1 MSSDDNRQGLLA
13 KVAKQGGRP
22 GAIEPPPAAADPAFS
37 GRALQEMIARKRRND
52 SIRNREFD
60 QLRRLKSRSAGAA
73 DPTARPSHFATSL
86 SASTEGR
93 AMTLSKIDAIEAQMS
108 DQWWQGEATRPAAA
122 QTSTLGEAFAKLP
135 ESPDYQATQPD
146 WLAADRAHADSL
158 GFLPT
163 ALMASLE
170 LRSAVGKAQSLP
182 PAERPAGD
190 AAGFSVHWDDV
201 ISSPEL
207 EEAAI
212 RFANGDSSG
221 AEAGLLD
228 AIRRAQA
235 RPDQIRNWAWALFD
249 LYRATGRKSGFD
261 HLADECLRR
270 FGWPPPNWAPIP
282 PAADHAAAEAIDPL
296 AQSVPS
302 AERVWRSPA
311 HFDVAS
317 LGELRRTLANAPQPW
332 KLDWSAMH
340 SLDPAAVQGLATQ
353 FGDWCETAAQLCFA
367 AADRLQH
374 VLRVYTTAAGGSA
387 GTAAWQLRMDALRL
401 MGLRDT
407 FELVALEYCVNFEVA
422 PPAWHP
428 ARCHFTQEAP
438 PAVDAPAP
446 VNASPPAQRGAAE
459 LVEAPPEA
467 GAPRPAGQAE
477 LWGDLLGEAT
487 EAMARLDNARMG
499 NDRLVISCAKL
510 VRVDFPA
517 AGDILQWVGQRHA
530 EGCQLQFRDLHR
542 LIAAFFHLIGIDEQ
556 SSVLARSD

>member
-1 MSSDDNRQGLLA
+1 MSSDDNSQGLPA
-13 KVAKQGGRP
+13 EVAKQGRSP
-22 GAIEPPPAAADPAFS
+22 GEIGAPAAGADPAYS

-60 QLRRLKSRSAGAA
+60 QLRRLKSRSAGTA
-73 DPTARPSHFATSL
+73 DPTARPSHFSTSI

-108 DQWWQGEATRPAAA
+108 DQWWQGEATRPATA
-122 QTSTLGEAFAKLP
+122 QSSAQGEAFAQVP
-135 ESPDYQATQPD
+135 ESPDYPATQPD

-170 LRSAVGKAQSLP
+170 LRSAAGKAQSLP

-270 FGWPPPNWAPIP
+270 FGWPTPNWAPIP

-302 AERVWRSPA
+302 GELVWRSPA

-477 LWGDLLGEAT
+477 LWGALLGEAT

>member
-1 MSSDDNRQGLLA
+1 MSSDDNSQGLPA
-13 KVAKQGGRP
+13 EVAKRGRSP
-22 GAIEPPPAAADPAFS
+22 GEIGAPAAGADPAYS

-60 QLRRLKSRSAGAA
+60 QLRRLKSRSAGTA
-73 DPTARPSHFATSL
+73 DPTARPSHFSTSI

-108 DQWWQGEATRPAAA
+108 DQWWQGEATRPATA
-122 QTSTLGEAFAKLP
+122 QSSAQGEAFAQVP
-135 ESPDYQATQPD
+135 ESPDYPATQPD

-270 FGWPPPNWAPIP
+270 FGWPTPNWAPIP

-302 AERVWRSPA
+302 AELVWRSPA

-438 PAVDAPAP
+438 PPVDAPAP

-477 LWGDLLGEAT
+477 LWGALLGEAT

>member
-1 MSSDDNRQGLLA
+1 
-13 KVAKQGGRP
+13 
-22 GAIEPPPAAADPAFS
+22 
-37 GRALQEMIARKRRND
+37 
-52 SIRNREFD
+52 
-60 QLRRLKSRSAGAA
+60 
-73 DPTARPSHFATSL
+73 
-86 SASTEGR
+86 
-93 AMTLSKIDAIEAQMS
+93 MTLSKIDAIEAQMS

-122 QTSTLGEAFAKLP
+122 QSSAQGEAFAQVP
-135 ESPDYQATQPD
+135 ESPDYPATQPD

-170 LRSAVGKAQSLP
+170 LRSAAGKAQSLP

-270 FGWPPPNWAPIP
+270 FGWPTPNWAPIP

-302 AERVWRSPA
+302 AELVWRSPA

-477 LWGDLLGEAT
+477 LWGALLGEAT

>member
-1 MSSDDNRQGLLA
+1 MSSDDNSQGLPA
-13 KVAKQGGRP
+13 EVAKQGRSP
-22 GAIEPPPAAADPAFS
+22 GEIGAPAAGADPAYS

-60 QLRRLKSRSAGAA
+60 QLRRLKSRSAGTA
-73 DPTARPSHFATSL
+73 DPTARPSHFSTSI

-122 QTSTLGEAFAKLP
+122 QSSAQGEAFAQVP
-135 ESPDYQATQPD
+135 ESPDYPATQPD

-170 LRSAVGKAQSLP
+170 LRSAAGKAQSLP

-270 FGWPPPNWAPIP
+270 FGWPTPNWAPIP

-302 AERVWRSPA
+302 AELVWRSPA

-477 LWGDLLGEAT
+477 LWGALLGEAT

>member
-1 MSSDDNRQGLLA
+1 MSSDDNSQGLPA
-13 KVAKQGGRP
+13 EVAKRGRSP
-22 GAIEPPPAAADPAFS
+22 GEIGAPVAGADPAYS

-60 QLRRLKSRSAGAA
+60 QLRRLKSRSAGTA
-73 DPTARPSHFATSL
+73 DPTARPSHFSTSI

-122 QTSTLGEAFAKLP
+122 QSSAQGEAFAQVP
-135 ESPDYQATQPD
+135 ESPDYPATQPD

-407 FELVALEYCVNFEVA
+407 FELVELEYCVNFAVA

-428 ARCHFTQEAP
+428 
-438 PAVDAPAP
+438 
-446 VNASPPAQRGAAE
+446 
-459 LVEAPPEA
+459 
-467 GAPRPAGQAE
+467 
-477 LWGDLLGEAT
+477 
-487 EAMARLDNARMG
+487 
-499 NDRLVISCAKL
+499 
-510 VRVDFPA
+510 
-517 AGDILQWVGQRHA
+517 
-530 EGCQLQFRDLHR
+530 
-542 LIAAFFHLIGIDEQ
+542 
-556 SSVLARSD
+556 

>member
-1 MSSDDNRQGLLA
+1 MSSDDNSQGLPA
-13 KVAKQGGRP
+13 EVAKQGRSP
-22 GAIEPPPAAADPAFS
+22 GEIGAPAAGADPAYS

-60 QLRRLKSRSAGAA
+60 QLRRLKSRSAGTA
-73 DPTARPSHFATSL
+73 DPTARPSHFSTSI

-122 QTSTLGEAFAKLP
+122 QSSAQGEAFAQVP
-135 ESPDYQATQPD
+135 ESPDYPATQPD

-170 LRSAVGKAQSLP
+170 LRSAAGKAQSLP

-270 FGWPPPNWAPIP
+270 FGWPTPNWAPIP

-302 AERVWRSPA
+302 GELVWRSPA

-477 LWGDLLGEAT
+477 LWGALLGEAT

>member
-1 MSSDDNRQGLLA
+1 
-13 KVAKQGGRP
+13 
-22 GAIEPPPAAADPAFS
+22 
-37 GRALQEMIARKRRND
+37 
-52 SIRNREFD
+52 
-60 QLRRLKSRSAGAA
+60 
-73 DPTARPSHFATSL
+73 
-86 SASTEGR
+86 
-93 AMTLSKIDAIEAQMS
+93 MTLSKIDAIEAQMS
-108 DQWWQGEATRPAAA
+108 EQWWQGEATRPAAA
-122 QTSTLGEAFAKLP
+122 QSSAQGEAFAKLP
-135 ESPDYQATQPD
+135 ESPDYPATQPD

-228 AIRRAQA
+228 AIRRAQP

-302 AERVWRSPA
+302 AEPVWRSPA

-407 FELVALEYCVNFEVA
+407 FELVALEYCVNFEVV

-428 ARCHFTQEAP
+428 ARCHFAQEAP

-459 LVEAPPEA
+459 PVEAPSEA

>member
-1 MSSDDNRQGLLA
+1 
-13 KVAKQGGRP
+13 
-22 GAIEPPPAAADPAFS
+22 
-37 GRALQEMIARKRRND
+37 
-52 SIRNREFD
+52 
-60 QLRRLKSRSAGAA
+60 
-73 DPTARPSHFATSL
+73 
-86 SASTEGR
+86 
-93 AMTLSKIDAIEAQMS
+93 MTLSKIDAIEAQMS
-108 DQWWQGEATRPAAA
+108 DQWRQGEATRPAAA
-122 QTSTLGEAFAKLP
+122 QSSAQGEAFAKLP

-353 FGDWCETAAQLCFA
+353 FGDWCETAAQRCFA

-401 MGLRDT
+401 RLEVPEREAARLQVGQVIRFRAEGLTNT
-407 FELVALEYCVNFEVA
+407 FVATLQRLSPAIREDNRMLAAEADVKNPGTLRPGQFTRTEIVIAAAESVLCV
-422 PPAWHP
+422 P
-428 ARCHFTQEAP
+428 
-438 PAVDAPAP
+438 
-446 VNASPPAQRGAAE
+446 RGAI
-459 LVEAPPEA
+459 VTFA
-467 GAPRPAGQAE
+467 GIEKVFILKDGRLIERAIRTGRVAGGWTEVLEGLKA
-477 LWGDLLGEAT
+477 GDEIAGEA
-487 EAMARLDNARMG
+487 AGVADAQ
-499 NDRLVISCAKL
+499 V
-510 VRVDFPA
+510 A
-517 AGDILQWVGQRHA
+517 AGH
-530 EGCQLQFRDLHR
+530 
-542 LIAAFFHLIGIDEQ
+542 
-556 SSVLARSD
+556 